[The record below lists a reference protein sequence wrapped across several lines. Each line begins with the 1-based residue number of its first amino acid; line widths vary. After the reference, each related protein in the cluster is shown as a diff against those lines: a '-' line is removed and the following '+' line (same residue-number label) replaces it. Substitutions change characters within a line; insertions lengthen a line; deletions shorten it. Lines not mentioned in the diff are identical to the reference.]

1 MRSIYA
7 LAVVAMLAPGE
18 LAAQSAGAPAGA
30 AAPAAKIRFEANPM
44 IMCHFYLKTFG
55 PDSVKPRGGSGGDF
69 VSEATAYA
77 QAFKIIGNPQ
87 VFRWFEERIASSG
100 DLPRLRK
107 ATETLPASLQDA
119 EAATGV
125 RMLVEGMESAYPRYM
140 ETVYSEELMGI
151 NRVLISALKRWASV
165 EERVGTAL
173 IKLMGF
179 QPIDKEIVIY
189 TVIRAGGVSTWGLSD
204 KGYFTVIGVYGL
216 SPSTLAESA
225 VHEATHVLDAMQS
238 YSAGTVLQEVR
249 RGSQA
254 ADRNEIEVFLHGLV
268 AFNAGELVKRFVN
281 QEHDH
286 AGVLSPAHAA
296 AYRPYLST
304 YEFIWTSYMD
314 GKIPRD
320 GISKKLLEE
329 FAAVKKLRAGST
341 GS

>member
-1 MRSIYA
+1 MI
-7 LAVVAMLAPGE
+7 AMLAPGE
-18 LAAQSAGAPAGA
+18 LVAQQAGGAAAT
-30 AAPAAKIRFEANPM
+30 AAPAAKLRFEADPM
-44 IMCHFYLKTFG
+44 IMCHYYLKSFG
-55 PDSVKPRGGSGGDF
+55 PESVKPRGGSGGDF

-77 QAFKIIGNPQ
+77 QAAKIIDNPL
-87 VFRWFEERIASSG
+87 VIRWFEERLASSA

-125 RMLVEGMESAYPRYM
+125 RMLVEAMESAYPRYL
-140 ETVYSEELMGI
+140 ETVYSEELMGV
-151 NRVLISALKRWASV
+151 NRVLISSLKRWVKV
-165 EERVGTAL
+165 EERVGSAL

-204 KGYFTVIGVYGL
+204 EGYFTVIGVYGL
-216 SPSTLAESA
+216 SPATLAESA
-225 VHEATHVLDAMQS
+225 VHEATHILDAMQS

-249 RGSQA
+249 RGSEA

-268 AFNAGELVKRFVN
+268 AYNAGELVKRFVN
-281 QEHDH
+281 REHVH

-304 YEFIWTSYMD
+304 YEYIWTSYMD

-320 GISKKLLEE
+320 GIAKKLLEE